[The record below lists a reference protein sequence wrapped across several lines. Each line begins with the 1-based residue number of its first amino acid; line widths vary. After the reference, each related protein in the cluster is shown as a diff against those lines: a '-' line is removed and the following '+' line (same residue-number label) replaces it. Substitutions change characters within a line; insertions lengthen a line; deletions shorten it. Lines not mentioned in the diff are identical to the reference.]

1 VKGLLFDADGVI
13 QQPAR
18 GFLEAFT
25 RLLPPGSQE
34 PDRFVTELLASEKP
48 SMTGQRDFLDDLV
61 PVLERWGV
69 SAHLDEVL
77 QIWTRIDVDPEM
89 LSAIGRLR
97 SAGVRCF
104 LATNQQ
110 ARRGGH
116 MATTLGYDQVF
127 ERCFYSH
134 CLGVAKPDPRYFAA
148 IAEEIRLA
156 PVDLLFVDDRTQ
168 NVAGAREAGLNAAV
182 FSAKFGSGTAVL
194 VEILAQYGVTLE

>member
-1 VKGLLFDADGVI
+1 LLFDADGVI

-18 GFLEAFT
+18 GFFEAFKS
-25 RLLPPGSQE
+25 LLPPGSQE
-34 PDRFVTELLASEKP
+34 PERFLTELLASEKP
-48 SMTGQRDFLDDLV
+48 SMTGQKDFLEDLV

-89 LSAIGRLR
+89 LAAIGRLR
-97 SAGVRCF
+97 AAGVRCF

-116 MATTLGYDQVF
+116 MAATLGYDQVF
-127 ERCFYSH
+127 DRCFYSH
-134 CLGVAKPDPRYFAA
+134 RLGVAKPDPRYFLA
-148 IAEEIRLA
+148 IADEILLA
-156 PVDLLFVDDRTQ
+156 PAELLFVDDRAN

-182 FSAKFGSGTAVL
+182 FSAEFGSGTAVL
-194 VEILAQYGVTLE
+194 VEILAEYGLTLE